1 MNDTSAPTEA
11 SMSEITPDKLLAD
24 GWERVEVGGFTGHVG
39 PFWIRRGDDGLR
51 TLGLIVEPQHC
62 NLHLGTIHG
71 GVVMTFADIGLGC
84 GVSDA
89 LGHNRCATASLQ
101 TQFVAVARIGQL
113 VTCKA
118 EVIRVS
124 KQLVFVR
131 GLIVAD
137 DRIIANADG
146 IWKVMDSTPR
156 Q

>member
-1 MNDTSAPTEA
+1 
-11 SMSEITPDKLLAD
+11 MSQALSDKLLSE
-24 GWERVEVGGFTGHVG
+24 GWECLEVGGFTGHVG
-39 PFWIRRGDDGLR
+39 PFWRRRGDDGAPSI
-51 TLGLIVEPQHC
+51 GLIIEDRHC
-62 NLHLGTIHG
+62 NLHLGTVHG
-71 GVVMTFADIGLGC
+71 GVVMTFGDIALGS
-84 GVSDA
+84 GVSHA